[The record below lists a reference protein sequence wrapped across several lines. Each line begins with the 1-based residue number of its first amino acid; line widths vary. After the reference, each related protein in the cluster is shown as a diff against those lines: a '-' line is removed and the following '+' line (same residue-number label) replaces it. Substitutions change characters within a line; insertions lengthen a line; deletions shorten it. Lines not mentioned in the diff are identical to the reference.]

1 MATRNDARG
10 EARAGWIKQLTP
22 GAGPRYLQI
31 ADLIGQAIDSG
42 ELVAGDLIPAQRWLA
57 SKLNLDLTTVTRAYT
72 EARNRGLIA
81 AYSGRGSFVIGSAA
95 TQEHGEIDLAMNIP
109 PQLAAGSMADLVRT
123 GIQEV
128 LARQPIET
136 LSQYQDGLSNR
147 SAIQAAQAWLRPA
160 LDGLSGQDLIACAGA
175 QAAIA
180 GILGAMARGGDTVLC
195 EPLTYPGFLHA
206 VRQLGLKV
214 MAVDADEDGV
224 MPDAIERCHAAS
236 GANLIY
242 LNPTLQNPT
251 ARTMPES
258 RRRDISSTLE
268 RLDMTLIEDDPYRY
282 LVSDAP
288 PPITTLSGGK
298 GAYYLA
304 TMSKCIWPS
313 LRTAFVMPPPGTDV
327 SRLQQALRV
336 SGTGSA
342 LLLALAE
349 QWIRSG
355 VASHIIQEIQRETR
369 ARQTL
374 ARSLLPEDAYA
385 HPTGLHIWL
394 PLPTHWN
401 QHLFAHALEDHKV
414 AVACSE
420 SFNASAKA
428 CDAIRISTGGAS
440 NQTLLRLAL
449 TKVAKLLKEDRRL
462 GSRAIV

>member
-1 MATRNDARG
+1 MTTRTDARG
-10 EARAGWIKQLTP
+10 GARAGWIKQLVQ

-57 SKLNLDLTTVTRAYT
+57 SKLNVDLTTVTRAYT

-81 AYSGRGSFVIGSAA
+81 AYSGRGSYVIGPAA
-95 TQEHGEIDLAMNIP
+95 AQEHGQIDLSMNTP
-109 PQLAAGSMADLVRT
+109 PLLAAGFMADLVRA

-136 LSQYQDGLSNR
+136 LSQYQDGASNR
-147 SAIQAAQAWLRPA
+147 TAIQAAQAWLKPA
-160 LDGLSGQDLIACAGA
+160 LDGLSSQDLTSCAGA

-180 GILGAMARGGDTVLC
+180 GILGARVRSGDTVLC
-195 EPLTYPGFLHA
+195 EPLTYPGFIHA
-206 VRQLGLKV
+206 ASQFGLKV
-214 MAVDADEDGV
+214 KAVDTDEDGV
-224 MPDAIERCHAAS
+224 IPDSIERCHAAT

-258 RRRDISSTLE
+258 RRQAVSRTLE

-282 LVSDAP
+282 LVGDAP
-288 PPITTLSGGK
+288 PPIATLNGGK
-298 GAYYLA
+298 RTSYLA

-313 LRTAFVMPPPGTDV
+313 LRTAFVLPPPDVDGTHL
-327 SRLQQALRV
+327 RQALRT

-355 VASHIIQEIQRETR
+355 TASHIAQEIQRETR

-394 PLPTHWN
+394 PLPAHWN
-401 QHLFAHALEDHKV
+401 QHLFAHALEDAKV

-420 SFNASAKA
+420 SFNASSNA
-428 CDAIRISTGGAS
+428 CDAIRISTGGAH
-440 NQTLLRLAL
+440 NQTMLRLAL
-449 TKVAKLLKEDRRL
+449 IKVANLLKKDPRL
-462 GSRAIV
+462 GSRTIV